1 MIKSKCP
8 KCGKKFVVEENL
20 LNDGNFATDFLKEV
34 KKANNQDKEGLII
47 STLRSQ
53 IEELQEYIKKITKP
67 PLIIAKVVTT
77 HKSNNVVIEIP
88 NKNKFLVDTVKN
100 LKLKIGDE
108 VVCQQDNLRV
118 VAKVKEMKSQ
128 IDKDKK

>member
-1 MIKSKCP
+1 MGYNYI
-8 KCGKKFVVEENL
+8 
-20 LNDGNFATDFLKEV
+20 
-34 KKANNQDKEGLII
+34 
-47 STLRSQ
+47 
-53 IEELQEYIKKITKP
+53 QEYIKKITKP